1 MLELKGKYNKDCKIF
16 TTDIENEA
24 IGLIQSILDQP
35 VSNDVKIRIM
45 PDVHA
50 GKSIVIGF
58 TMPLTDLINPQ
69 ICGVDIGCGM
79 LSARFSDKYK
89 LDLEKIDNKIR
100 ENLPMGF
107 NIHESNMF
115 NSIPFGDV
123 QRVADIFTVK
133 FNEKFKTTY
142 KSPTYNENWLM
153 NKLKDIG
160 MDVNTFF
167 KSIGTLGGGNH
178 FIEVGVSDL
187 SGDYWVTIHSGS
199 RNFGLK
205 IADYWTNVAKGKVL
219 VASDEYNKELENI
232 ILNTEPKKLIPIKIK
247 ELKDKYKMGVSKE
260 YLSGDNL
267 IGYLY
272 DMIFAQYYAVWNRQV
287 MLDIIKDSMGVKE
300 FDEIISTV
308 HNYIDFNDF
317 IIRKGAISSYEG
329 QKMVIPFNMRDG
341 LLICEG
347 KSNNDW
353 NYSAPHGAGRIM
365 SRSEAKKKVDLSKF
379 KTTMKDVYST
389 SITKDTLDESPFAY
403 KNSELIEELI
413 QPTAIILERVKP
425 ILNIKDAGKSISW
438 KERKLKKKKRDLE
451 RESSRKMKRFGK

>member
-1 MLELKGKYNKDCKIF
+1 MLELKGKYGTAKIMI
-16 TTDIENEA
+16 DDVED
-24 IGLIQSILDQP
+24 GLFQQIYSVLDSP
-35 VSNDVKIRIM
+35 ASKES
-45 PDVHA
+45 
-50 GKSIVIGF
+50 KIVIQPDCHVGAGICVGF
-58 TMPLTDLINPQ
+58 TMELGEMLLPAWL
-69 ICGVDIGCGM
+69 GVDLGCGM

-142 KSPTYNENWLM
+142 KSPTYNEKWLM
-153 NKLKDIG
+153 NKLNDIG
-160 MDVNTFF
+160 MDINTFF

-267 IGYLY
+267 VGYLY
-272 DMIFAQYYAVWNRQV
+272 DMIFAQHYAVWNRQV
-287 MLDIIKDSMGVKE
+287 MLDIIKDSMGIKE
-300 FDEIISTV
+300 FDEVISTI

-317 IIRKGAISSYEG
+317 IIRKGAISSLLG

-347 KSNNDW
+347 KSNEDW
-353 NYSAPHGAGRIM
+353 NHSAPHGAGRIM

-389 SITKDTLDESPFAY
+389 SVTKDTLDESPFAY
-403 KNSELIEELI
+403 KKSELIEELI
-413 QPTAIILERVKP
+413 QPTATILERVKP
-425 ILNIKDAGKSISW
+425 ILNIKDAGKSVSW
-438 KERKLKKKKRDLE
+438 KERKLEKKKRDLE

>member
-1 MLELKGKYNKDCKIF
+1 MLEIKGKFGTAKIMI
-16 TTDIENEA
+16 DEVED
-24 IGLIQSILDQP
+24 GLFQQIYSVLDSP
-35 VSNDVKIRIM
+35 ASKES
-45 PDVHA
+45 
-50 GKSIVIGF
+50 KIVIQPDCHVGAGICVGF
-58 TMPLTDLINPQ
+58 TMELGEMLLPAWL
-69 ICGVDIGCGM
+69 GVDLGCGM

-438 KERKLKKKKRDLE
+438 KERKLEKKKRDLE
-451 RESSRKMKRFGK
+451 RESFRKMKRRN